1 MRPPKAAV
9 AAGVGLVRIGS
20 VRNKGVQ
27 RFAIRS
33 HARGVPQTRT
43 MVFLGA
49 QGMQRF
55 PGPRHRPPR
64 RGIWRVQL
72 APATKPIARSRV
84 GKRPRQS
91 TAFRSA
97 RSSFRHHAFW
107 SERVPILASSKGPP
121 ANALARPAN
130 VVGGCRHAFIATRR
144 PAPPERLAPVDTP
157 RPART
162 SNQDQRIASCAIDGR
177 AWAHRGHG
185 QQQCL
190 HRLGRRAPR
199 GQSAALRRRRG
210 ERALQRPGHHLLADQ
225 RHAEEADAERELLA
239 QRQHA
244 CAHKSGKG

>member
-1 MRPPKAAV
+1 
-9 AAGVGLVRIGS
+9 
-20 VRNKGVQ
+20 
-27 RFAIRS
+27 
-33 HARGVPQTRT
+33 
-43 MVFLGA
+43 
-49 QGMQRF
+49 MQRF
-55 PGPRHRPPR
+55 SAPRHRPPR
-64 RGIWRVQL
+64 RGSWWVQL